1 MPVDLIIV
9 KTASGLF
16 APYGE
21 EAQAECAKVK
31 VGQLLQGKFT
41 RMRNYEFHKKFF
53 ALMQLGFD
61 MWSETAT
68 PLEYGGV
75 PVLPQLNNF
84 RKDIT
89 ILAGFYNAYYNL
101 KGEVRLEAK
110 SISFGSMDQEE
121 FEKLFSSCIDVILRK
136 CFEGTAMTEKQLRE
150 RVEEVLRFDK

>member
-1 MPVDLIIV
+1 MDLFII
-9 KTASGLF
+9 KLPSGNF

-21 EAQAECAKVK
+21 DSLTECAQVK
-31 VGQLLQGKFT
+31 VGQMLHGKFT

-61 MWSETAT
+61 IWSETCT
-68 PLEYGGV
+68 PLEYGGI

-84 RKDIT
+84 RKDCT
-89 ILAGFYNAYYNL
+89 ILAGYYNAYYSL

-121 FEKLFSSCIDVILRK
+121 FEKLYSSCIDVILRK
-136 CFEGTAMTEKQLRE
+136 CFEGTTLTEQQLRD
-150 RVEEVLRFDK
+150 RVEEILRFDK

>member
-1 MPVDLIIV
+1 MPVDLTII

-21 EAQAECAKVK
+21 ESQEECAHVK
-31 VGQLLQGKFT
+31 VGQLLHGKFT

-61 MWSETAT
+61 VWSETRT
-68 PLEYGGV
+68 PLEYGGQ
-75 PVLPQLNNF
+75 PVVPQLNNF

-89 ILAGFYNAYYNL
+89 ILAGFYNSYYSL

-121 FEKLFSSCIDVILRK
+121 FEKLYSSCIDVILRK
-136 CFEGTAMTEKQLRE
+136 CFEGTTMTEDRLRE